1 MNQFTDLHHLL
12 ETLRPILRKGKINK
26 FYIRRPKNNPLEIKI
41 RFKLHLNNFHN
52 IQGEIMSLHRP
63 NIDISIDLQN
73 EFVTIIF
80 RREPS
85 TDILHK
91 S

>member
-1 MNQFTDLHHLL
+1 MKQFTDLNELL

-41 RFKLHLNNFHN
+41 RFKIHLPNFAN
-52 IQGEIMSLHRP
+52 IQGEIWGLHRP

-85 TDILHK
+85 TNTLQEP
-91 S
+91 

>member
-1 MNQFTDLHHLL
+1 MKQFTDLHDLL
-12 ETLRPILRKGKINK
+12 ETLRPILKKGKINK
-26 FYIRRPKNNPLEIKI
+26 FYVRRPKTNPLEIKI
-41 RFKLHLNNFHN
+41 RFKLHLPNFHN
-52 IQGEIMSLHRP
+52 IQAEIMSLHRP
-63 NIDISIDLQN
+63 NIDISIDLAN

-85 TDILHK
+85 NDILHQ